1 MITQEKKR
9 QVAAALESGAQ
20 NISPEIVRELA
31 GQDAKVRPL
40 WEKLGGGCE
49 KYRTLWAILQD
60 FARDVSCRVPW
71 ELVAAAAAAFAYL
84 IFPFDVI
91 PDFIPVSG
99 YADDVFMLELVLER
113 FAVAITSYEKRKN
126 DTKIP
131 F

>member
-20 NISPEIVRELA
+20 NISPEIVRVIA
-31 GQDAKVRPL
+31 SQDAKVRPL
-40 WEKLGGGCE
+40 WGKLGGKCE
-49 KYRTLWAILQD
+49 KYRTLWAVLQD
-60 FARDVSCRVPW
+60 FAWDASCRVPW

-113 FAVAITSYEKRKN
+113 FAAAIAAYEKQKN
-126 DTKIP
+126 GTKIL